1 MWKLLGD
8 AAMGINE
15 VCECDPG
22 FQLLMTRN
30 ELDVCGGVLY
40 IRQTFCMFTSAACY
54 KCGKYKPNTN
64 CYITPFSN
72 SSCWGTNERLS
83 ANAIHKLTLNTDKRT
98 Y

>member
-40 IRQTFCMFTSAACY
+40 IRQTFFMSTSAACY
-54 KCGKYKPNTN
+54 KCGKYI
-64 CYITPFSN
+64 YIFIKIN
-72 SSCWGTNERLS
+72 RNW
-83 ANAIHKLTLNTDKRT
+83 
-98 Y
+98 